1 MISKN
6 LFNMASNVVVSTF
19 LLHLCYMEVYTL
31 TLLEDVVWCL
41 RLSCIVVL
49 TCILLRFFK
58 DFILEHYSE
67 DGNADL
73 MDLRQVRPHLAHC
86 QPGGSSTIPPTTAL
100 FQFQ

>member
-1 MISKN
+1 
-6 LFNMASNVVVSTF
+6 MASNVVVSTF

-67 DGNADL
+67 DGNDYEDEIADL

-86 QPGGSSTIPPTTAL
+86 QPGGSSTIPPTSAL
-100 FQFQ
+100 FLFQ

>member
-1 MISKN
+1 
-6 LFNMASNVVVSTF
+6 MASNVVVSTF
-19 LLHLCYMEVYTL
+19 LLHLCFMEVYTL
-31 TLLEDVVWCL
+31 TSLEDVVWCL

-67 DGNADL
+67 DGNDYEDEIADL

-86 QPGGSSTIPPTTAL
+86 QPGGPSTIPPTSAL
-100 FQFQ
+100 FRFQ